1 MSPVRKDNRPYI
13 VAELSGNHD
22 GSLAKALETVR
33 EVAKSGADAIK
44 LQTYTP
50 DTITMDV
57 QNDHFRI
64 SKDHPLWGNAPL
76 YELYEKAHTP
86 WDWHAELFSTARALG
101 LEIFSTPF
109 DNSAVD
115 FLEELDV
122 SFYKIASIELSHLPL
137 IRYVAQKKKPM
148 IISTGAAT
156 LKEIAEA
163 LEAASSEGADDITL
177 MVCTS
182 SYPADPSDANIAR
195 IPALK
200 KTFGVK
206 VGLSD
211 HTEGIGVSVAAAALG
226 ASMIEKHVTLSKGSQ
241 GVDADFSITVQD
253 LRTLVTEVGRASESI
268 GLPHIWNTENEAES
282 RRLRPSIYVNEDV
295 KAGAEV
301 TESNIRI
308 ARPSGGIEPRYFSS
322 LIGKQF
328 TSDAKFGEP
337 LQWNHLS

>member
-1 MSPVRKDNRPYI
+1 MGPVRNDHKPYV

-22 GSLAKALETVR
+22 GSLDKAIETVHAIA
-33 EVAKSGADAIK
+33 ESGADAIK

-50 DTITMDV
+50 DTITMNV
-57 QNDHFRI
+57 RNDHFRI
-64 SKDHPLWGNAPL
+64 SKGHPLWGDSLL

-86 WDWHAELFSTARALG
+86 WEWHAELFSTSRALG

-109 DNSAVD
+109 DKTAVD
-115 FLEELDV
+115 FLEELSV
-122 SFYKIASIELSHLPL
+122 PFYKIASIELSHLPL

-163 LEAASSEGADDITL
+163 VEVASREGADNITL

-182 SYPADPSDANIAR
+182 SYPAQPSDANIAR
-195 IPALK
+195 IPALREM
-200 KTFGVK
+200 FGVK

-211 HTEGIGVSVAAAALG
+211 HTEGLGVSVAATALG
-226 ASMIEKHVTLSKGSQ
+226 ATLIEKHVTLSKSSN

-253 LRTLVTEVGRASESI
+253 LRSLITEVGRASESI
-268 GLPHIWNTENEAES
+268 GLPHIWNTENESES

-295 KAGAEV
+295 SVGTRV
-301 TESNIRI
+301 SESNIRI
-308 ARPSGGIEPRYFSS
+308 ARPSGGIEPRHFSS
-322 LIGKQF
+322 IIGKQF
-328 TSDAKFGEP
+328 TSDIKFGEP
-337 LQWNHLS
+337 LQWHHLS